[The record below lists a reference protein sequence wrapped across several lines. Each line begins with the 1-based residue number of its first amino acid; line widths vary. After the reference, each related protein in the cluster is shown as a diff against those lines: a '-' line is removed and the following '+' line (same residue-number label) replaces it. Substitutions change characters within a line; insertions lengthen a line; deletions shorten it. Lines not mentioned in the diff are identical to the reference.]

1 MNFTLQFHGRSIC
14 PESFERV
21 PFNFCQMLVRLCR
34 HKGNVKIISNGVKL
48 SILYMFYIFFDRI
61 LDSMIQSWER
71 LSLGLAPKGS
81 TTLTKPFCGG
91 GFSRPP
97 DSCNVVVVFLLF
109 FCCCFYLIYA
119 MQIMKNRFS
128 FVCLM

>member
-1 MNFTLQFHGRSIC
+1 MDLTLQFYCRSIC

-21 PFNFCQMLVRLCR
+21 PFNVCQMSVRLCR
-34 HKGNVKIISNGVKL
+34 LKVNVKIISNGVKL
-48 SILYMFYIFFDRI
+48 SILYMFYIFLDRI

-71 LSLGLAPKGS
+71 LSLDLAPKGS
-81 TTLTKPFCGG
+81 TTLTKPFYGG

-97 DSCNVVVVFLLF
+97 DSCNVVVVFCCCF
-109 FCCCFYLIYA
+109 FCCFYLIYA
-119 MQIMKNRFS
+119 VQIMKNRFS